1 MGLSSA
7 LNTALIG
14 LGYNQRQLDV
24 TASNI
29 ANADTVGYTRKS
41 ISASAAYDGNGRITG
56 LNVDSMRRY
65 LDVAVQSQ
73 YRTSLAEYNY
83 ASVSQQY
90 LARIDTLFGTI
101 GDAGSLSNSY
111 NAFLASMSN
120 LVSGPED
127 YSNRLEVL
135 RMAEQLAGKLNSM
148 SNDIQS
154 MRQEV
159 EYQIADQVDR
169 VNALLADIQQLDRQI
184 VASSQDGSAPVGLMD
199 KRDTMLEELAG
210 YIDITVKPTE
220 QGGVRIHMG
229 GGTLLY
235 DVDVMKLKF
244 DARGSVNSNALYSMD
259 GDLRGVGTL
268 VLENSEGSQIDL
280 LSTRTLRSGSIA
292 GLINMRDEALVH
304 AQTQLDEI
312 AAAVARAF
320 STHEQQGTP
329 HIDAGVQTGYEVD
342 LANLQPGDSLSFE
355 YKDLATGRT
364 KSVTIYRSDGPT
376 PPALTAT
383 NDSNDIFLAVD
394 FSSGDYTTIAANIQ
408 AALDADPRIG
418 AGTFAASAPGGST
431 LRLESTAPGSVRIER
446 LSALETAGSSSAFG
460 DAFSL
465 FVDDNGSAFT
475 GIADGRPNTTGFAS
489 RIRVSQEIL
498 NDPALLVEYAPG
510 VATGDATRP
519 QAILD
524 KLKGTSTAFSP
535 GTRIGGSSSVF
546 KGSIADFVTA
556 SVSHQSGRSAQAK
569 AALAG
574 QQVVTQN
581 LKTRL
586 DDSSKV
592 DVDQE
597 LAHLVTLQNAYAAN
611 ARVMQ
616 VVRELF
622 DILMR
627 S

>member
-1 MGLSSA
+1 MGLGSA

-14 LGYNQRQLDV
+14 LGFNQRQLDV
-24 TASNI
+24 TAGNI
-29 ANADTVGYTRKS
+29 ANAGNVGYTRKS
-41 ISASAAYDGNGRITG
+41 ISASASYDGNGRITG
-56 LNVDSMRRY
+56 VDVDSMRRY

-73 YRTSLAEYNY
+73 YRTSLAENQY

-90 LARIDTLFGTI
+90 LSRVDTMFGTI

-111 NAFLASMSN
+111 NEFVASMSN

-135 RMAEQLAGKLNSM
+135 RMADQLAGKLNAM
-148 SNDIQS
+148 SSDIQS

-159 EYQIADQVDR
+159 EYQISDQVDR
-169 VNALLADIQQLDRQI
+169 VNELLGDIQKLDRQI
-184 VASSQDGSAPVGLMD
+184 VASSQDGADPVGLMD
-199 KRDTMLEELAG
+199 QRDMMLEELSG

-244 DARGSVNSNALYSMD
+244 DARGSVNADSLYS
-259 GDLRGVGTL
+259 LNSNERGVGTL
-268 VLENSEGSQIDL
+268 VLENSEGSRIDL

-292 GLINMRDEALVH
+292 GLVNMRDEALVH
-304 AQTQLDEI
+304 AQNQLDELAGSI
-312 AAAVARAF
+312 AKAF

-329 HIDAGVQTGYEVD
+329 YVNAGVQTGYEVD
-342 LANLQPGDSLSFE
+342 LGNLQPGDNLSFE
-355 YKDLATGRT
+355 FKDLATGRT
-364 KSVTIYRSDGPT
+364 KSVTIYRSDGPV
-376 PPALTAT
+376 PPALTST

-394 FSSGDYTTIAANIQ
+394 FSSGDYNTIAGNIQ
-408 AALDADPRIG
+408 AALDGDPRIG
-418 AGTFAASAPGGST
+418 AGAFAASNPAGST
-431 LRLESTAPGSVRIER
+431 LRLESTAPASQRIEG
-446 LSALETAGSSSAFG
+446 LSAFETASGPSAHG

-465 FVDDNGSAFT
+465 FVDDAGQPFT
-475 GIADGRPNTTGFAS
+475 GMADGRPNVTGFAS
-489 RIRVSQEIL
+489 RIRISEDLL
-498 NDPALLVEYAPG
+498 NDPSLLVEYAPG
-510 VATGDATRP
+510 VASGDTTRP

-524 KLKGTSTAFSP
+524 KLTGTSTAFSP
-535 GTRIGGSSSVF
+535 GTKIGGASSVF

-569 AALAG
+569 ATLAG
-574 QQVVTQN
+574 QEVVTAN

-597 LAHLVTLQNAYAAN
+597 LAQLVTLQNAYAAN

-616 VVRELF
+616 VVRELY

>member
-14 LGYNQRQLDV
+14 LGFNQRQLDV
-24 TASNI
+24 TAGNI
-29 ANADTVGYTRKS
+29 ANAGNVGYTRKS

-56 LNVDSMRRY
+56 IDVDSMRRY
-65 LDVAVQSQ
+65 LDVAVQGQ
-73 YRTSLAEYNY
+73 YRTSLAENQY

-90 LARIDTLFGTI
+90 LSRVDTMFGTI

-111 NAFLASMSN
+111 NQFVASMSN

-135 RMAEQLAGKLNSM
+135 RMAEQLAGKLNAM
-148 SNDIQS
+148 SSDIQS

-159 EYQIADQVDR
+159 EYQISDQVDR
-169 VNALLADIQQLDRQI
+169 VNELLGDIQKLDRQI
-184 VASSQDGSAPVGLMD
+184 VASSQDGTSPVGLMD
-199 KRDTMLEELAG
+199 QRDMMLQELSG

-244 DARGSVNSNALYSMD
+244 DARGSVNANALYSLNSND
-259 GDLRGVGTL
+259 RGVGTL

-292 GLINMRDEALVH
+292 GLVNMRDEALVH
-304 AQTQLDEI
+304 AQSQLDEL
-312 AAAVARAF
+312 AASVARAF

-329 HIDAGVQTGYEVD
+329 YETGGVQTGYEVD
-342 LANLQPGDSLSFE
+342 LANLQPGDNLSFE
-355 YKDLATGRT
+355 YKDVATGRT
-364 KSVTIYRSDGPT
+364 KSVTIYRSDGPV
-376 PPALTAT
+376 PPALTGT

-394 FSSGDYTTIAANIQ
+394 FSSGDYNTIAGNIQ
-408 AALDADPRIG
+408 AALDGDPRIG
-418 AGTFAASAPGGST
+418 AGVFSASNPGGST
-431 LRLESTAPGSVRIER
+431 LRLESTAPASQRIEG
-446 LSALETAGSSSAFG
+446 LSAFETASGPSAYG

-465 FVDDNGSAFT
+465 FVDDAGKPFT
-475 GIADGRPNTTGFAS
+475 GISDGRPNVGGFAS
-489 RIRVSQEIL
+489 RIRVSADLL
-498 NDPALLVEYAPG
+498 NDPSLLVQYAPD
-510 VATGDATRP
+510 VASGDTTRP
-519 QAILD
+519 QSILD
-524 KLKGTSTAFSP
+524 KLTSKSTAFSP
-535 GTRIGGSSSVF
+535 GTRIGGASSVF

-556 SVSHQSGRSAQAK
+556 SVSHQSGRAAQSK

-574 QQVVTQN
+574 QEVVTAN

-597 LAHLVTLQNAYAAN
+597 LAQLVTLQNAYAAN

-616 VVRELF
+616 VVRELY